1 MASLPAWTH
10 CPAKNSALDLKMGG
24 VLILDSEECKVL
36 SLVWRFEIEDGE
48 VLSMGLRFEGL
59 RTEFEF

>member
-1 MASLPAWTH
+1 M
-10 CPAKNSALDLKMGG
+10 N
-24 VLILDSEECKVL
+24 LDSEECKVL
-36 SLVWRFEIEDGE
+36 SLVWRFEFEDGK